1 LSSSFSTRITDI
13 AQIPD
18 WYDVNATNFIEYLQD
33 FHDTFQRPIW
43 VTEWACQNFN
53 DEDEQC
59 SYDDIRTFLNT
70 TQSFM
75 DATDW
80 VERYSWFGAFREL
93 QGVNP
98 VRITWSKRTP
108 LEVWLTWA
116 LLRPTDL

>member
-1 LSSSFSTRITDI
+1 LSSSLSTRITHV
-13 AQIPD
+13 AHIPD

-98 VRITWSKRTP
+98 VRNTWSKRIP